1 MQLAS
6 SHDQGPERR
15 GLRPAQRRIVR
26 AIAQALLSDA
36 DESGH
41 PTPPD
46 DRWLD
51 EVVDD
56 FDKMVGAGSPDIR
69 RGFFALTLLIE
80 RLPTVV
86 MGSIRPAS
94 KLSLA
99 DRIAFLEALE
109 SSRIGLMATLMV
121 AFKIPITMIAYDQGE
136 ALAMTG
142 FDRPTLASPR
152 GKVPI
157 RKPKGSLLV
166 RPASGGRP

>member
-6 SHDQGPERR
+6 SHDHGPERR

-36 DESGH
+36 DERGL
-41 PTPPD
+41 PIPPD
-46 DRWLD
+46 DLWLD

-56 FDKMVGAGSPDIR
+56 FDKMIGAGSPDIR
-69 RGFFALTLLIE
+69 RGFFALTMLME
-80 RLPTVV
+80 RMPVV
-86 MGSIRPAS
+86 MMGSVRGAS

-99 DRIAFLEALE
+99 DRIVLLEALE
-109 SSRIGLMATLMV
+109 NSRMGLLATLMV

-142 FDRPTLASPR
+142 FDRPTLASLR
-152 GKVPI
+152 GKAPI

-166 RPASGGRP
+166 RPATGGRA